1 MPEGPEVE
9 YTLRTLKELEGKKI
23 KSIDLT
29 EISQKYNKYKGR
41 QDEFTGFS
49 KSILSKIERHGKF
62 LIWIFNNN
70 EVILNHLGM
79 SGKWIISSKSEDNL
93 EIKHAKVIIVIED
106 SQTSA
111 IFDDARNFGQF
122 RKFGNYEMVM
132 RYSPIRRL
140 GLDGL
145 KLPFPILDFQKAL
158 KQSKNLKKA
167 IGRVLLDQTIVA
179 GIGNIYK
186 SESLFRAKINP
197 LRTVKSLKSKE
208 TEVLGKAI
216 SEILQKA
223 VQSMGSTIHTYRNPY
238 GEEGS
243 AQKWHEV
250 YGKAGKLCKVC
261 GTEITRI
268 VQEKRSTFY
277 CGKCQL

>member
-9 YTLRTLKELEGKKI
+9 YTTKTLKELEGKEI
-23 KSIDLT
+23 RSIDLT
-29 EISQKYNKYKGR
+29 EKSQKYNKYKGR
-41 QDEFTGFS
+41 QNEFTGFS
-49 KSILSKIERHGKF
+49 KCILNKIERHGKF
-62 LIWIFNNN
+62 IVWIFNNN

-79 SGKWIISSKSEDNL
+79 SGKWTIFKKGENTL
-93 EIKHAKVIIVIED
+93 NIKHAKVIIRIVN
-106 SQTSA
+106 SQTIA

-122 RKFGNYEMVM
+122 RKFVSYEMVM
-132 RYSPIRRL
+132 KYPPIRKL
-140 GLDGL
+140 GLNGL
-145 KLPFPILDFQKAL
+145 ELPFPILDFQKAL
-158 KQSKNLKKA
+158 KQNKNLNKA
-167 IGRVLLDQTIVA
+167 IGRVLLDQTTIA

-186 SESLFRAKINP
+186 SESLFRAKISP
-197 LRTVKSLKSKE
+197 LKTVKSLRSKE
-208 TEVLGKAI
+208 IEVLGKAI

-243 AQKWHEV
+243 AQKWHKV
-250 YGKAGKLCKVC
+250 YGKAGKLCDVC

-277 CGKCQL
+277 CEKCQL